1 MKFAIL
7 GYGKMGKLVEELLLQ
22 DKHEIS
28 VVIDNEDDWKQKM
41 EAFRKSDVAIDFSM
55 PSVVVANM
63 FRAFE
68 NHIPIVVGTTGWLD
82 HYDEVREYC
91 ERHCASLVY
100 GSNFSIGANLFMQ
113 LNKDLAMLMEPQSQY
128 TAWVEETH
136 HTEKKDAPSGT
147 AIRLAED
154 LLQLVKRYSLWEL
167 TGSSA
172 ADDVLPIQAHRE
184 GTVPGIH
191 TIHWDSPEDE
201 ITITHTAH
209 NRKGFA
215 RGAIKAAIWLT
226 RHSGIFDFQ
235 RIALELNNGQ

>member
-1 MKFAIL
+1 MRFAIL
-7 GYGKMGKLVEELLLQ
+7 GHGKMGKLVEELLLQ

-28 VVIDNEDDWKQKM
+28 VIIDNEEDWKHKM
-41 EAFRKSDVAIDFSM
+41 EAFRTSDVAIDFSM
-55 PSVVVANM
+55 PSVAVANM

-82 HYDEVREYC
+82 RYAEVRDYC
-91 ERHCASLVY
+91 EKYCGSLVY

-113 LNKDLAMLMEPQSQY
+113 LNKELAMLMDPQSQY
-128 TAWVEETH
+128 SALLEETH

-154 LLQLVKRYSLWEL
+154 LLQIVKRYSQWKL
-167 TGSSA
+167 TDKPA
-172 ADDVLPIQAHRE
+172 ANGVLPVQAHRE
-184 GTVPGIH
+184 GAVPGIH

-201 ITITHTAH
+201 IIITHTAH

-215 RGAIKAAIWLT
+215 RGAIKAAIWLI
-226 RHSGIFDFQ
+226 RHSGVYDFQ
-235 RIALELNNGQ
+235 RIALELRD